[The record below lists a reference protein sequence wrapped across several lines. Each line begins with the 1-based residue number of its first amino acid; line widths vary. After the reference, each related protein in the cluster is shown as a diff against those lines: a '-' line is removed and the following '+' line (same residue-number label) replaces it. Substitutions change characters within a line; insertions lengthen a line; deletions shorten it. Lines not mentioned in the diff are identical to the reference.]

1 MLDIHELRVLGGLTQ
16 TYFGKSSIRE
26 AGHAI
31 AYKLINHCDEGHTL
45 EIRFETLVNVN
56 SREGV
61 RTAQDEYDD
70 ISKKMINEA
79 VAELKKDF
87 KDVAGRALKIKE
99 FKSDRSGQQPLRESF
114 LEIISFN
121 PSLLRGKYYRTIQYH
136 VE

>member
-16 TYFGKSSIRE
+16 SYFGKSSIRD

-31 AYKLINHCDEGHTL
+31 AYKLINHCDDGHTL
-45 EIRFETLVNVN
+45 EIRYETIVNIN
-56 SREGV
+56 SREGI

-70 ISKKMINEA
+70 ISRKMIDESMKA
-79 VAELKKDF
+79 LKQDF
-87 KDVAGRALKIKE
+87 KEESGRTLKMKE
-99 FKSDRSGQQPLRESF
+99 FKSDRAGQQPLRESF